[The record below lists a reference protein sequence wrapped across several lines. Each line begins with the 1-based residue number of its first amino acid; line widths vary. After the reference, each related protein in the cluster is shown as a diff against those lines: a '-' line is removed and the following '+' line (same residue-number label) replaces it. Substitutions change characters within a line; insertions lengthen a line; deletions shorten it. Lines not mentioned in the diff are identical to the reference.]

1 MELLGK
7 IRETL
12 NDGKRGEII
21 RQGIKLA
28 IFGPPNAGK
37 STLLNFFG
45 VISFPSLSL
54 LVGATDAICEAQR
67 EAAIVTAVPGTTRD
81 VLEISLDIEGLPV
94 VIADTAGL
102 RAAGDVVE
110 RIGIQRA
117 AEAYVLYCGPLWS
130 LRSYNGCANLQGQG
144 RRCLTLCD
152 IVIGHKGRREGPT
165 GGGAVGHSEYHL
177 PAQ

>member
-1 MELLGK
+1 MITAQQSALELLGK

-37 STLLNFFG
+37 STLLNFIG
-45 VISFPSLSL
+45 TIPFPPLTWW
-54 LVGATDAICEAQR
+54 APTDAICEAQR
-67 EAAIVTAVPGTTRD
+67 EAAIVTAIPGTTRD

-102 RAAGDVVE
+102 RTAEDVVE

-117 AEAYVLYCGPLWS
+117 TEAYALYSDFTLIFS
-130 LRSYNGCANLQGQG
+130 SYIW
-144 RRCLTLCD
+144 LCKF
-152 IVIGHKGRREGPT
+152 V
-165 GGGAVGHSEYHL
+165 
-177 PAQ
+177 